1 MGQRPVD
8 SDHGSGESKPLM
20 ESGNVVA
27 EFAERLRQ
35 LRQQAGSP
43 SFRELARRTHYSSST
58 LADATAGKRLPT
70 EAVVKA
76 FVTECGGDS
85 DEWLARLR
93 QAVETVRTTEG
104 ATAETA
110 PAAATAP
117 ATATPPATEAAPAR
131 RSWARPL
138 ATVAAVAGILVIGGV
153 AGGLIVRFSG
163 PPADDATAAP
173 FTSVPPT
180 TPAGGIGDGV
190 DPGVG
195 GCTKDERLT
204 DRSPVMID
212 GKQVGDL
219 DLEYSPH
226 CQAGWAKLFLYPGQP
241 TMMGMTTVLAND
253 GRASSIAEPL
263 IKQLDI
269 YTDVIGPGPH
279 GCIGAQGEVL
289 ETGHPLVR
297 AAITCQA
304 PNATTPPAGQ

>member
-1 MGQRPVD
+1 MGHRPVHI
-8 SDHGSGESKPLM
+8 DHGSGEHNASVA
-20 ESGNVVA
+20 SANVVA
-27 EFAERLRQ
+27 EFAEQLRE

-85 DEWLARLR
+85 DEWLRRLR
-93 QAVETVRTTEG
+93 QAAETVRTAGGT
-104 ATAETA
+104 TAE
-110 PAAATAP
+110 AATA
-117 ATATPPATEAAPAR
+117 TTAR

-138 ATVAAVAGILVIGGV
+138 VTVAAVAGILVAGGI
-153 AGGLIVRFSG
+153 AGGLIVRFAG
-163 PPADDATAAP
+163 PPADGSTAAP

-180 TPAGGIGDGV
+180 TPSGGVGDGV

-212 GKQVGDL
+212 GKQIGDL

-241 TMMGMTTVLAND
+241 TMMGLATVQAND

-269 YTDVIGPGPH
+269 YTDVIEPGPN

-289 ETGHPLVR
+289 ETGHPLVQVSV
-297 AAITCQA
+297 ACQA
-304 PNATTPPAGQ
+304 PNATMPPASR